1 VGRLPD
7 PTTVVA
13 PPASSI
19 VVRDQSEHQALAVCC
34 FPRRYAPGRE
44 NIAGMTVVLALRCAD
59 GVVIASDSQ
68 ITDSARGLSYP
79 AQKLHTLGDHAAWG
93 GSGSRAVLYDVEQI
107 FNTEADTVVEANDIG
122 HALQERLIPVFKR
135 HYANFI
141 EDVPA
146 QHSAGTPATYI
157 LAAGYSGDQPFIID
171 LDPNGLIG
179 HYEEVGFQAVGSG
192 AAMAQQAHALLGH
205 FRMTE
210 RGVEYGVVA
219 ALRVLDALDA
229 TSPSVGA
236 PMDICR
242 ITPDGARHFNT
253 EEVEAA
259 RTQVKRWV
267 ELESR
272 ALNELF
278 D

>member
-1 VGRLPD
+1 
-7 PTTVVA
+7 VA
-13 PPASSI
+13 
-19 VVRDQSEHQALAVCC
+19 
-34 FPRRYAPGRE
+34 RE

-59 GVVIASDSQ
+59 GVVMASDSQ
-68 ITDSARGLSYP
+68 ITDAARGLSYP
-79 AQKLHTLGDHAAWG
+79 AQKLHALGSHAAWG

-107 FNTEADTVVEANDIG
+107 FNSEADTVVEAKDIG
-122 HALQERLIPVFKR
+122 HALQERLLPVFKR

-146 QHSAGTPATYI
+146 QNSAGTPATYV
-157 LAAGYSGDQPFIID
+157 LAAGYSGDVPFIVD
-171 LDPNGLIG
+171 LDPNGLVG

-210 RGVEYGVVA
+210 RDVEYGVVA

-242 ITPDGARHFNT
+242 ITPDGARHFT
-253 EEVEAA
+253 ADDVENV
-259 RTQVKRWV
+259 RVHVKRWV
-267 ELESR
+267 ELENQV
-272 ALNELF
+272 LEKLF